1 MTEVFAKESVLQNTS
16 TDVVYSYSF
25 SILISCQ
32 FGARLARVFYIFPD
46 TGARKLFCILLVI
59 CVSFNYLFLPQ
70 VFLAASF
77 LELLEQSLAI
87 IFSYKR
93 PLVVN
98 RKAADLVALRRLR
111 KMADGSRRGA
121 ELLEQVAERLF
132 CFCWSHACWCLI
144 IHEPGLGCKAGWR
157 N

>member
-1 MTEVFAKESVLQNTS
+1 MIRA
-16 TDVVYSYSF
+16 
-25 SILISCQ
+25 
-32 FGARLARVFYIFPD
+32 
-46 TGARKLFCILLVI
+46 
-59 CVSFNYLFLPQ
+59 LFLPEL
-70 VFLAASF
+70 FLSASF

-87 IFSYKR
+87 ILAHQR

-121 ELLEQVAERLF
+121 ELLEQVAESLF

-144 IHEPGLGCKAGWR
+144 IHEPGLGCKTGWLR
-157 N
+157 WHKAMAKLRIAFCAKFIWMYRQSACQGNEK